1 MNQYGRYEGYFA
13 VIMMVLSTVYY
24 IGTFIYVWII
34 VDYSP
39 VKLLGLN
46 IPWWLFMFVIV
57 PIVIHIGWYIISAI
71 LTFVYMV
78 IERLIGGKRYYD
90 DRW

>member
-1 MNQYGRYEGYFA
+1 MEQYGKHEGYFA
-13 VIMMVLSTVYY
+13 VIMMILSTAYY
-24 IGTFIYVWII
+24 IGTFVYAWIM

-39 VKLLGLN
+39 VKLFGLN

-57 PIVIHIGWYIISAI
+57 PIIIHIGWNIISAI
-71 LTFVYMV
+71 LTFIYMI
-78 IERLIGGKRYYD
+78 IERLLGGKRHYD